1 VAAHAWIDFILQPEV
16 NAKEMEYVAYEV
28 GTPAS
33 YPLVGD
39 LAKNPLV
46 VFPDRIL
53 NEYEILETTP
63 ERQNTR
69 QQIWNE
75 FKAA

>member
-1 VAAHAWIDFILQPEV
+1 V

-33 YPLVGD
+33 YPLVGE
-39 LAKNPLV
+39 LAQNPLV

-63 ERQNTR
+63 ERQNSRTK
-69 QQIWNE
+69 IWNE

>member
-1 VAAHAWIDFILQPEV
+1 
-16 NAKEMEYVAYEV
+16 
-28 GTPAS
+28 
-33 YPLVGD
+33 
-39 LAKNPLV
+39 V

-69 QQIWNE
+69 QEIWNA

>member
-1 VAAHAWIDFILQPEV
+1 
-16 NAKEMEYVAYEV
+16 MEYNALEV
-28 GTPAS
+28 PTPAS
-33 YPLVGD
+33 YPLVGE

-46 VFPDRIL
+46 VFEDRIL
-53 NEYEILETTP
+53 NDYEILFTTP

-69 QQIWNE
+69 QRIWNE